1 VSRDGRIG
9 IIVALVVGISF
20 AAGWYGH
27 SYYVAWRLATLFGP
41 TSPPGAGLLADT
53 VTPSGEVD
61 PAEDIADP
69 TMEYSP
75 SERDCP
81 NAEKVGQTSRKS
93 GPSRTKYFDSKTGQ
107 LLAHW
112 EYPDAP
118 KGIVQELKVNPES
131 ADEGLPMAGML
142 GPGASDLPKNQG
154 VSKIESKPDRYRF
167 SFDPEENELEYVV
180 TVYECDPSG
189 GEARSQA

>member
-1 VSRDGRIG
+1 VSREARIG
-9 IIVALVVGISF
+9 MIIALVVGISF

-41 TSPPGAGLLADT
+41 TSSPGAGLLADT
-53 VTPSGEVD
+53 VTSGGEAD
-61 PAEDIADP
+61 PTEDIADP
-69 TMEYSP
+69 NTEYSP
-75 SERDCP
+75 SEKDCP
-81 NAEKVGQTSRKS
+81 NSQKVGQTSRKS